1 MCGEKTI
8 EMVSITKNS
17 SSLLGSSTKNTS
29 SRTWPLITKDQVT
42 RLPKKSE
49 IILAEASFPIKCQK
63 VAYNIGSDAKIFE
76 GRLLSPPSIPS
87 LEIERYGIP
96 KFDIADGSTKEE
108 ADPNQGNLFKNGE
121 KPEPEESS
129 GEAGSSIPKEDEK
142 NKKDNPHTGL
152 FFDKDDEDE

>member
-8 EMVSITKNS
+8 EIVSTTKNS
-17 SSLLGSSTKNTS
+17 SSRLGSSTKNTS

-63 VAYNIGSDAKIFE
+63 VAYNIGSDSKIFE
-76 GRLLSPPSIPS
+76 GRILSPPSIPS

-96 KFDIADGSTKEE
+96 KFDIADDSTKEE
-108 ADPNQGNLFKNGE
+108 PNPNQGNLFKNEE

-129 GEAGSSIPKEDEK
+129 DKGDSSKLEKDEDK
-142 NKKDNPHTGL
+142 KKDNPDTRL
-152 FFDKDDEDE
+152 FFDKDED

>member
-1 MCGEKTI
+1 
-8 EMVSITKNS
+8 MVSTTKNS
-17 SSLLGSSTKNTS
+17 SSRLGSSTKNTS

-108 ADPNQGNLFKNGE
+108 PDPNQGNLFRNEEKQ
-121 KPEPEESS
+121 KPEEPSDKGNSSKPE
-129 GEAGSSIPKEDEK
+129 KDED
-142 NKKDNPHTGL
+142 NKKDDPDTGL
-152 FFDKDDEDE
+152 FFDKDDE